1 MRTIWLWGLI
11 LCWGHLL
18 VAHGES
24 DYDEI
29 FEMSFQ
35 ELFDVKTFAGSK
47 RKERHAETPSVVSY
61 LKASD
66 IKLLGIQTVSESISF
81 LTGINHFTTYFGQY
95 NQFAIRN
102 KVASEHYNTKL
113 LFLLNGHPIYTSG
126 KGAFE
131 ADWVP
136 IEAIE
141 TIELVRGPAS
151 VLFGTNALS
160 GVINIV
166 TKTELPNEENVSIRY
181 QRARYDTDEVRLTSA
196 AQNESLRYMISST
209 LRFQDGEPII
219 GRPDQNEAGI
229 PFNSSRR
236 HEYQNVFVNIGWE
249 DFSLDFLYGEIT
261 RRSTIGIV
269 PDPRFDID
277 QFENEN
283 ISGDF
288 RYEPAIGQES
298 KLHVLARYDYFDD
311 SWKNDGLSAFDPT
324 VVADDA
330 DARGV
335 GYKYGL
341 ETYAEIALNK
351 DANLITGILY
361 DFYRVTKGYVE
372 ANNPL
377 GYSQVLS
384 AISST
389 ADNRDFAAYAN
400 FDYTLWGSNKLVGGA
415 RYTDNRVTS
424 ENLSYRVGMVSELSP
439 KFTLKTLWGT
449 SYRSPSLFEIF
460 SESAVI
466 QGGGSNLNFETLE
479 GLDVQILY
487 NDTFEGSQIYSALTY
502 FYDDTSDFI
511 SRGLVGG
518 RPSYVNVAGERT
530 QGLEWEVRFAQ
541 EGLFQVLA
549 NGSHLLDSDDK
560 DRGTDLEYV
569 IDHLMNLTVSFDLSA
584 DLTLAVANQYRSSW
598 ASTSPVYQSNITVR
612 YEKPL
617 SFGRCELFSAVTNL
631 FDEDSDYPEF
641 VRRNINTVPGGPG
654 RSWIVGGAIFF

>member
-1 MRTIWLWGLI
+1 VRAGFLWTF
-11 LCWGHLL
+11 LL
-18 VAHGES
+18 FCGYVGVAFTET
-24 DYDEI
+24 DYDGV

-35 ELFDVKTFAGSK
+35 ELFDVKTFTGSK
-47 RKERHAETPSVVSY
+47 RDEPHIETPSVVSY

-66 IKLLGIQTVSESISF
+66 ITLLGIQTVSESISF
-81 LTGINHFTTYFGQY
+81 LTGVNHFTTYFGQY

-166 TKTELPNEENVSIRY
+166 TKTKLPDQENIGIRY
-181 QRARYDTDEVRLTSA
+181 QRARYDTDEVRITSS
-196 AQNESLRYMISST
+196 AQDESLRYMISTT
-209 LRFQDGEPII
+209 LRFQNGEPIV

-229 PFNSSRR
+229 PFNSGRK
-236 HEYQNVFVNIGWE
+236 HEYQNVFANLGWG

-277 QFENEN
+277 QFENEY

-288 RYEPAIGQES
+288 RYEPAIGENS
-298 KLHVLARYDYFDD
+298 KLHVITRYDYFDD

-324 VVADDA
+324 VAFDDA

-335 GYKYGL
+335 GYKYGV
-341 ETYAEIALNK
+341 ETYAEMALTN
-351 DANLITGILY
+351 DANLITGVLY
-361 DFYRVTKGYVE
+361 DFYRVTKGYVA

-377 GYSQVLS
+377 GYSPVLS
-384 AISST
+384 AIGGSV
-389 ADNRDFAAYAN
+389 DNRDFAAYAN
-400 FDYTLWGSNKLVGGA
+400 FDYKLWGSNKLVGGA
-415 RYTDNRVTS
+415 RFTDNRVTK
-424 ENLSYRVGMVSELSP
+424 ENLNYRVGMVSELSP
-439 KFTLKTLWGT
+439 RFTLKTLWGT
-449 SYRSPSLFEIF
+449 SYRSPSIFEVF

-466 QGGGSNLNFETLE
+466 QGGGSNLDFETLK
-479 GLDVQILY
+479 GLDVQLLY
-487 NDTFEGSQIYSALTY
+487 SDTFDGAQIYSAVTY

-518 RPSYVNVAGERT
+518 RPAYVNIAGEKT
-530 QGLEWEVRFAQ
+530 QGVEWEVRFVQ
-541 EGLFQVLA
+541 EGLLQVLA
-549 NGSHLLDSDDK
+549 NGSHLLDSEDK
-560 DRGTDLEYV
+560 STGSDLQYV
-569 IDHLMNLTVSFDLSA
+569 IDHLINVTLSFDLSD
-584 DLTLAVANQYRSSW
+584 DLTLAVANQYRSNWGS
-598 ASTSPVYQSNITVR
+598 ASPVSLSNLTVR
-612 YEKPL
+612 YDRAL
-617 SFGRCELFSAVTNL
+617 SFGRFEVFSAVTNL
-631 FDEDSDYPEF
+631 FDDEYEYPEF
-641 VRRNINTVPGGPG
+641 VRRNIDTIPGGPG
-654 RSWIVGGAIFF
+654 RSWVVGGGIFF